1 MHARVRTC
9 LRSVDAG
16 IVPHSS
22 SVRPHLAARQQRLRS
37 TVSNQQQA
45 GYVRGGDRGHC
56 MAELAS
62 SKLAPHHHQRVVLP
76 AAVAVGARRGS

>member
-1 MHARVRTC
+1 MNARARAYVAPVGR
-9 LRSVDAG
+9 RW
-16 IVPHSS
+16 HSS
-22 SVRPHLAARQQRLRS
+22 TVQLCPSSSGRPHAAAAIDSVQPA
-37 TVSNQQQA
+37 A